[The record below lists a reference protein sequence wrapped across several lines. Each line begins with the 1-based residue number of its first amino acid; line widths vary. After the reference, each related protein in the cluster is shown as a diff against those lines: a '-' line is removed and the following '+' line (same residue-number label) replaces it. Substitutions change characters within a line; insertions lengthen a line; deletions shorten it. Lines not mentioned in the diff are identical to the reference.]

1 MSAPLTIAA
10 RQLLEPLSKATETL
24 LEPVNFFDSDFLE
37 LDVDKKME
45 KFVATVVGYSAASP
59 FELSREDIV
68 EIDAIPRLKCSPSH
82 IALGNW
88 WTRIP
93 ERKEASKGFGN
104 RQWEFAATDV
114 TALVIHHVWPE
125 HKIRFVSED
134 AEVFY
139 NVLIKR
145 FMAQTKSALMI
156 AQFKADGTVPKMPN
170 DFIEHADPNLRLA
183 PYQKIALLASLNQE
197 GYGLFMEQGTGK
209 TPVAVNRVNLEAS
222 RKRKAGKG
230 MYRCLVICP
239 KNLRMNWEKEFS
251 RFSVHAGKVGVLRG
265 GLFNRQR
272 TLIDSVRDEDD
283 CVWSVTVTSVDS
295 IKQTEAAIKRVPWD
309 MVIVDELH
317 YAKSASSTR
326 FKQLRD
332 IEESCSKSRM
342 GLTGTPI
349 ANTIMDL
356 FAQFEFLG
364 KGVSGFS
371 NFSAYRKF
379 YGTFKKVDQ
388 GGTAIERLNGIR
400 NVPLIQERL
409 ARIAFTI
416 TKAEADLQLPEKL
429 YSVLEAEM
437 TANQRELYNQLA
449 KMLIV
454 EIEEALE
461 SRALTAEHILTK
473 LLRLAQITSGHVKW
487 DDRPAEPIS
496 GGNPKIDALVESL
509 KEEDRDPKAK
519 SLVWCCFVED
529 MRAISERLHKEGIK
543 HVGYHP
549 SIHADYRKDD
559 ASLAEQAFNKDDSIK
574 VFIGNPASGG
584 VGLTLIGYDREN
596 VDAST
601 CYCDREYFFSCNW
614 SAVQRSQAEDRAHRR
629 GTRRVVQVIDLMVPG
644 TIDEEIRARLSL
656 KKEMALAV
664 QDIRGVLATL
674 KEQLS

>member
-1 MSAPLTIAA
+1 MSAPLNITAH
-10 RQLLEPLSKATETL
+10 QLLEPLSKATETL
-24 LEPVNFFDSDFLE
+24 LEPVNFFDCDFLE

-45 KFVATVVGYSAASP
+45 KFVATVVGYRAASP
-59 FELSREDIV
+59 FELTREDIV
-68 EIDAIPRLKCSPSH
+68 EIDAIPRLKASPSFV
-82 IALGNW
+82 AMGNW

-93 ERKEASKGFGN
+93 ERKEESKGYGN

-114 TALVIHHVWPE
+114 TALVLHHIWPRK
-125 HKIRFVSED
+125 KILFLSSE

-145 FMAQTKSALMI
+145 FMAQTRSALMI
-156 AQFKADGTVPKMPN
+156 AQFKADGTVPKMPA
-170 DFIEHADPNLRLA
+170 DFIDHPELPLS

-209 TPVAVNRVNLEAS
+209 TPVAVARVNLESS

-239 KNLRMNWEKEFS
+239 NNLRMNWEKEFA
-251 RFSVHAGKVGVLRG
+251 RFSVHPGKVGILRG

-272 TLIDSVRDEDD
+272 TLIDSVRDEED
-283 CVWSVTVTSVDS
+283 CVWSATVMSVDS
-295 IKQTEAAIKRVPWD
+295 IKQTEDAIKRVPWD

-317 YAKSASSTR
+317 YAKSAQSTR

-356 FAQFEFLG
+356 FSQFEFLG
-364 KGVSGFS
+364 KGLSGFS
-371 NFSAYRKF
+371 TFSAYKRF
-379 YGTFKKVDQ
+379 YGTFKKAEQ

-437 TANQRELYNQLA
+437 TAKQKELYDQLA

-461 SRALTAEHILTK
+461 SRTITAEHILTK

-496 GGNPKIDALVESL
+496 GRNPKIDVLIESL
-509 KEEDRDPKAK
+509 QEESRDPKAK
-519 SLVWCCFVED
+519 SLVWCCFIED
-529 MRAISERLHKEGIK
+529 MRAISQRLHEAGIK

-549 SIHADYRKDD
+549 SIHPDYRKDD

-596 VDAST
+596 ESSSQ

-664 QDIRGVLATL
+664 QDIRGILATL